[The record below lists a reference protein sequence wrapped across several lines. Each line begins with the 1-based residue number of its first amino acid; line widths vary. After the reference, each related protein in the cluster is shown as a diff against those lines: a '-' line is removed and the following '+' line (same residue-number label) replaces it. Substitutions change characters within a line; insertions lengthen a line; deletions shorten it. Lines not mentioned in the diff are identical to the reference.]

1 MCIRDRYQ
9 RRVHGDSLEI
19 FIENNSQ
26 LVQGML
32 RRTALI
38 ALRMVTRQSKR
49 AALVSGKNILLP
61 ETSAFHTVSRYFS
74 SAVQGG
80 ASAGGEITLKTQ
92 DDWEKHVM
100 QSSKPVVLDFYADW
114 CGPCKRLAPILEE
127 KVKGS
132 NGDWVLAK
140 CNIDEFQDLAQALN
154 IQSVPTVILIN
165 KGESVDSNLIKSSSS
180 TNQLICLIHTAFV
193 GIPPEKKLNDFFNKA
208 SSLAK
213 GKQRRCI
220 KHSIFTQTPLSQCR
234 YIEYPTKMQ
243 LA

>member
-1 MCIRDRYQ
+1 MCIRD
-9 RRVHGDSLEI
+9 S
-19 FIENNSQ
+19 
-26 LVQGML
+26 
-32 RRTALI
+32 
-38 ALRMVTRQSKR
+38 
-49 AALVSGKNILLP
+49 
-61 ETSAFHTVSRYFS
+61 FHTVSRYFS

-165 KGESVDSNLIKSSSS
+165 KGESVD
-180 TNQLICLIHTAFV
+180 TFV

>member
-165 KGESVDSNLIKSSSS
+165 KGESVD
-180 TNQLICLIHTAFV
+180 TFV

>member
-1 MCIRDRYQ
+1 M
-9 RRVHGDSLEI
+9 
-19 FIENNSQ
+19 
-26 LVQGML
+26 
-32 RRTALI
+32 
-38 ALRMVTRQSKR
+38 K
-49 AALVSGKNILLP
+49 
-61 ETSAFHTVSRYFS
+61 YFS

-100 QSSKPVVLDFYADW
+100 QSSKPVVLDFYAEYTLASLDDCWTFLQTSSW

-165 KGESVDSNLIKSSSS
+165 KGESVD
-180 TNQLICLIHTAFV
+180 TFV